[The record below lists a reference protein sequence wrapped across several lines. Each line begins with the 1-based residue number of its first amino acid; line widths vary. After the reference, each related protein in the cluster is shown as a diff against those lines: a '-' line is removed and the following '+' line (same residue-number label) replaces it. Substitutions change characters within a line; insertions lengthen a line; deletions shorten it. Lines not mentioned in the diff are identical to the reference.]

1 MSVIEKFATISNTI
15 TNLINFVSTDESVKE
30 DFNEYMTT
38 ISAQRLSP
46 SQVQAMI
53 IPYIFERRL
62 TDERKSIVDLYL
74 ENTPK
79 IDKYDKK
86 VLKSLGNSISSI
98 YEIKR
103 IRQNG
108 FELYNLINEK
118 NYDVISLVKMTNY
131 RGVYAGQYA
140 LCRIFKFEEEYY
152 ILEISNILS
161 PSSKDEVQQFAIAK
175 IIEKPE
181 DVYEDNKEK
190 LKEIQ
195 AQIKSFNKKFLGCF
209 GKDEIITTNKH
220 ADNIINIFN
229 NYCEAPEEFK
239 QEEIDEN
246 IKEIESYRFFK
257 VEDFNNSYDANFV
270 EKSMGGFSS
279 HKATYDVGIIY
290 DSELGL
296 FAIPFYATLCK
307 IFQSE
312 DYTKIEGY
320 EACLKS
326 FLENDKIPHNIIDRV
341 SERYPDFIN
350 RTNEILKTKYTYEE
364 LLKHYKADSLEKK
377 IFSSTSVLY
386 ASKVFADVMGFVIEK
401 SEAPEKPLVQSTGR
415 NEPCPCGS
423 GKKYK
428 KCCMT
433 N

>member
-15 TNLINFVSTDESVKE
+15 TNLINFVSTDDSVKE
-30 DFNEYMTT
+30 DFNEYMNT
-38 ISAQRLSP
+38 ISAQKLSP

-53 IPYIFERRL
+53 IPYVFERRL
-62 TDERKSIVDLYL
+62 TEARKSIIDLYL

-79 IDKYDKK
+79 IDKFDKK
-86 VLKSLGNSISSI
+86 VLKSLATSFSSI
-98 YEIKR
+98 FEIKR
-103 IRQNG
+103 VRQNG

-118 NYDVISLVKMTNY
+118 IYDVISLVKMTNY

-140 LCRIFKFEEEYY
+140 FCRIFKFEDEYY

-195 AQIKSFNKKFLGCF
+195 SQIKSFNKKFLECF
-209 GKDEIITTNKH
+209 SKDEIITTNKH
-220 ADNIINIFN
+220 ADNIITIFN
-229 NYCEAPEEFK
+229 NFCESPSEFK
-239 QEEIDEN
+239 QEEIAEN
-246 IKEIESYRFFK
+246 IKEIETYKFFK
-257 VEDFNNSYDANFV
+257 VDDFNNSYDNLL

-279 HKATYDVGIIY
+279 HRATYDVGIIY

-296 FAIPFYATLCK
+296 FAIPFYATLCQ
-307 IFQSE
+307 IFE
-312 DYTKIEGY
+312 AKDYTSIEGY
-320 EACLKS
+320 EACLRS
-326 FLENDKIPHNIIDRV
+326 FLENDKIPHNIIKRVADKYSNFIDRV
-341 SERYPDFIN
+341 
-350 RTNEILKTKYTYEE
+350 NEILKTKYTYDE
-364 LLKHYKADSLEKK
+364 LINHYKADSLEKK

-386 ASKVFADVMGFVIEK
+386 SSKVFADVMGFVIEK
-401 SEAPEKPLVQSTGR
+401 TETTEKPQFEEVGR

-423 GKKYK
+423 GKKFK
-428 KCCMT
+428 KCCMSV
-433 N
+433 